1 MNIRLGTYQ
10 FGDDDNCITASIE
23 PVNPAFRQSI
33 GRIVD
38 GGLLRVQTIDHEQG
52 GPALDLLL
60 DRTSEDRWQLI
71 TAVGAELGRLLAE
84 EHDRYARQP
93 FYVAFE
99 HEQYGRLY
107 FEPLGPAQ
115 KQAGVAFCLSTRPAD
130 PKTAQSLTI
139 GSEEDLEAFL
149 ISNRLNGGVRWMPN
163 QQELASAVR
172 QGKEDTRA
180 VVNAQREYEA
190 SVIWD
195 FEAQM
200 DEAAEF
206 ESANLAAV
214 RPDIS
219 FFQED
224 SAEFYRWYEH
234 GGEPRPEP
242 LTREALTDLL
252 AGTANAGGMSHAF
265 AADEWDSFKGRKLGD
280 LRSPIE
286 TLQKIVQA
294 HGAEGPWWEAARKQ
308 ADWCRTAERP
318 NPVEVHDALDGLIF
332 RAQRDAEVN
341 KAGLPA
347 WYQQAIDAR
356 GAVEANHM
364 REIAASS
371 SSKSLAEAYGRLH
384 EMHTS
389 YRKAVAEGDAEQAAF
404 ERYEASQIERLYP
417 ALQELV
423 HFGAEEVRVTGV
435 MDDAP
440 AP

>member
-33 GRIVD
+33 GRVLD
-38 GGLLRVQTIDHEQG
+38 GGLLRVQTIDHEQA
-52 GPALDLLL
+52 GPAFDLLL
-60 DRTSEDRWQLI
+60 DSTSEDRWELI
-71 TAVGAELGRLLAE
+71 RMVGAELAQQLIDEHVRYTRQPYYMTY
-84 EHDRYARQP
+84 EHDQ
-93 FYVAFE
+93 F
-99 HEQYGRLY
+99 GRIY
-107 FEPLGPAQ
+107 FEPVSPAQ
-115 KQAGVAFCLSTRPAD
+115 RQEGVAFSLSTRPAD

-139 GSEEDLEAFL
+139 GSKEDLEAFL
-149 ISNRLNGGVRWMPN
+149 ISNRVNAGVRWMPN
-163 QQELASAVR
+163 QQELADAVR
-172 QGKEDTRA
+172 LGKEDARA
-180 VVNAQREYEA
+180 VVSAQREYEA
-190 SVIWD
+190 GVIWD
-195 FEAQM
+195 FDTRME
-200 DEAAEF
+200 EAAAF

-214 RPDIS
+214 RPDIYS
-219 FFQED
+219 FQED

-234 GGEPRPEP
+234 GGKPRPEP

-265 AADEWDSFKGRKLGD
+265 AADEWDSFKDRKLGD

-286 TLQKIVQA
+286 TLQKIVQE

-318 NPVEVHDALDGLIF
+318 NPVEVHTALDGLLF
-332 RAQRDAEVN
+332 RAQVNNAE
-341 KAGLPA
+341 LPA

-364 REIAASS
+364 REIEASS
-371 SSKSLAEAYGRLH
+371 SSKSLVEAYGRLH
-384 EMHTS
+384 EMHAS
-389 YRKAVAEGDAEQAAF
+389 YLKALAEGDAEQAAF
-404 ERYEASQIERLYP
+404 ERYEASQIERIYP

-423 HFGAEEVRVTGV
+423 QFGAEEVREADVT
-435 MDDAP
+435 DDAP